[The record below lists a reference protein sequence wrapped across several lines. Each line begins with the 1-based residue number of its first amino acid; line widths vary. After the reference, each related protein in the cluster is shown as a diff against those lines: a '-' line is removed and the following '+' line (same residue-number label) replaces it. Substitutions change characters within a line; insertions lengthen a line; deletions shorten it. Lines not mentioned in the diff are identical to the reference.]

1 MAPVTVWTDQGLRT
15 IITTRDQT
23 WHADEPLDV
32 GGTNTA
38 ATPME
43 QAMGALGSCV
53 VITLHLYANR
63 KNWPLEKVEVQ
74 LDVQRYA
81 GSDYPAYQGD
91 AQFVHEIRE
100 KVTLYGDQLT
110 ADQRQILMDISKRC
124 PVRRLLA
131 HPTFFVDPE
140 QTVEAP
146 VAVIRPEERR

>member
-15 IITTRDQT
+15 TITTRDQV
-23 WHADEPLDV
+23 WHADEPLDS
-32 GGTNTA
+32 GGANTA

-63 KNWPLEKVEVQ
+63 KNWPLEKVEVH
-74 LDVQRYA
+74 LDVERFA
-81 GSDYPAYQGD
+81 GKDYTGYQGE

-100 KVTLYGDQLT
+100 KVVLHGDQLS
-110 ADQRQILMDISKRC
+110 ADQREVLMEIAKRC

-131 HPTFFVDPE
+131 NPVFFVDPE
-140 QTVEAP
+140 RTVEAP
-146 VAVIRPEERR
+146 IVDVKST